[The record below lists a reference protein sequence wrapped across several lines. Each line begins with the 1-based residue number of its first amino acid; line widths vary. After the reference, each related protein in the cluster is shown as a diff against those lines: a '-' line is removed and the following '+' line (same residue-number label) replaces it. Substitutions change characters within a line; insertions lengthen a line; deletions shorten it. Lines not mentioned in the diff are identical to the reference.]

1 MERLMEF
8 AVSVPDFRRTGKG
21 NFRHKLSDILVLII
35 LGRASNCCDRPG
47 IIAFGK
53 HNLRKF
59 RSMGMLRNGVPS
71 EPTLFR
77 VEQGLDEH
85 CLAERMSE
93 FMDSF
98 RKELSARAD
107 EIDIICIDGKAMRGT
122 TQENGRNPDIV
133 SAYSS
138 NAGITLATEACRE
151 KSNEITAVPVLLDK
165 IDVCGSIITADAMCM
180 QKDIV
185 DKIRQKNGDFVIE
198 LKANQRSLRYGIE
211 DRLKW
216 HTPVQVFREGP
227 ELEHGRIET
236 RIYRTYDGLPL
247 IEDTDK
253 WGGAMTVVEFEAH
266 TVKKSTGAQTCER
279 RLYVSSLSADTQ
291 ASFLGSVIRRH
302 WSIESMHWSLDCN
315 FKQDRTKRK
324 TTRAARNLDTLQR
337 IVHALFSIWRGKRK
351 KRSDKTTGTAELM
364 RRLSMSFT
372 QLMRFMAQ
380 K

>member
-1 MERLMEF
+1 
-8 AVSVPDFRRTGKG
+8 
-21 NFRHKLSDILVLII
+21 
-35 LGRASNCCDRPG
+35 
-47 IIAFGK
+47 
-53 HNLRKF
+53 
-59 RSMGMLRNGVPS
+59 
-71 EPTLFR
+71 
-77 VEQGLDEH
+77 
-85 CLAERMSE
+85 
-93 FMDSF
+93 
-98 RKELSARAD
+98 
-107 EIDIICIDGKAMRGT
+107 
-122 TQENGRNPDIV
+122 
-133 SAYSS
+133 
-138 NAGITLATEACRE
+138 
-151 KSNEITAVPVLLDK
+151 LLDK

-279 RLYVSSLSADTQ
+279 RLYVSSLSADTP